1 MTTGKTI
8 ALTRRICVGKVMSL
22 LFNMLSRL
30 VITFFPRSKHL
41 LISWLQSPSAVI
53 LEPQKRVCHCF
64 YCFPIYLP
72 WSDGTGCL
80 LFLLC
85 NNKKPFLDQT
95 VMCDEK
101 WIVYDNQQQPAQW
114 LDWEEAPKPFP
125 KPNLHQKKVRAT
137 VWWSAADL
145 IHSSFLNPSETIT
158 SDKYAQQII
167 EMHWKLQSL
176 QQAVVNRKGLVLLHD
191 NAWQHI
197 AQPILQKL
205 NELGYKV
212 LPHLPYLNDLSPTNY
227 HFFKHLHN
235 FFSGKTFP
243 QPVGCR
249 KCFPRV
255 SQIPKHRLLCYRN
268 KQTYFSLAK
277 MCWL

>member
-1 MTTGKTI
+1 M
-8 ALTRRICVGKVMSL
+8 
-22 LFNMLSRL
+22 
-30 VITFFPRSKHL
+30 
-41 LISWLQSPSAVI
+41 I

-72 WSDGTGCL
+72 WSDGTRCL
-80 LFLLC
+80 LLFLC
-85 NNKKPFLDQT
+85 NNKKPLLDQT
-95 VMCDEK
+95 VMWDEK
-101 WIVYDNQQQPAQW
+101 WTVYDNQQQPAQW

-125 KPNLHQKKVRAT
+125 KAKLHQKKVWAT

-176 QQAVVNRKGLVLLHD
+176 QQAVNRKGPVLLHD

-212 LPHLPYLNDLSPTNY
+212 LPHLPYLNDLPPTNY
-227 HFFKHLHN
+227 HFFKHLDN
-235 FFSGKTFP
+235 IFFRQNVSTTSRMQKTLS
-243 QPVGCR
+243 
-249 KCFPRV
+249 K
-255 SQIPKHRLLCYRN
+255 N
-268 KQTYFSLAK
+268 
-277 MCWL
+277 